1 MSFLQELTTMG
12 INERLKNFAAG
23 TSTRSFHTP
32 ATVGRALRKI
42 VVLPLLL
49 VACAEEPVAE
59 VVLRPVRYEM
69 VQSSA
74 AARARTF
81 AGVAR
86 AGVESQLSFRVAG
99 TVDRVPVIVG
109 QAVRKGQLLAQVD
122 RTDYELKVQE
132 ALAGLAQ
139 AQAALRNSD
148 ADYDRVRG
156 LYENN
161 NASRRELDG
170 ARANFESSE
179 AQVQAAQKRLE
190 QARQQVAYCYLRAPV
205 DGTVASVDVEVNEN
219 VSAGQKLFLLTAGA
233 DIEVEVALPEAVISD
248 VELGQDV
255 SVAFDALP
263 GRRFGATVT
272 EAGVAAVGTATT
284 FPVTVRL
291 ADADADIRSG
301 MAAEVEL
308 FFAGAE
314 GATRM
319 MVPAVSVG
327 EDREGRYVFV
337 LESDAEGEGVVR
349 RREVSV
355 GELTSEGIE
364 ILSGLSEGEL
374 LVTAGVRRLS
384 DGETVKMLEAA
395 S

>member
-1 MSFLQELTTMG
+1 MTMIG
-12 INERLKNFAAG
+12 NEA
-23 TSTRSFHTP
+23 S
-32 ATVGRALRKI
+32 GRRPLRVI
-42 VVLPLLL
+42 GMVLL
-49 VACAEEPVAE
+49 VLAGCAEEPVVE
-59 VVLRPVRYEM
+59 EVLRTVRYEA
-69 VQSSA
+69 VRASE

-109 QAVRKGQLLAQVD
+109 QQVKRGQLLAQLD
-122 RTDYELKVQE
+122 PTDYELKVQE

-139 AQAALRNSD
+139 AEAALRNSD

-156 LYENN
+156 LYENH

-170 ARANFESSE
+170 ARANFESSQ
-179 AQVQAAQKRLE
+179 AQVEAAQKRLE
-190 QARQQVAYCYLRAPV
+190 QARQQVAYCSLRAPV
-205 DGTVASVDVEVNEN
+205 DGTVAAVDVEVNEN
-219 VSAGQKLFLLTAGA
+219 VSAGQKLFLLTAGS
-233 DIEVEVALPEAVISD
+233 DIEVEVALPETLIASVEPGEKVAVS
-248 VELGQDV
+248 
-255 SVAFDALP
+255 FDALP
-263 GRRFGATVT
+263 SRSFDATVT

-291 ADADADIRSG
+291 AEADPDIRSG

-308 FFAGAE
+308 RFAGA
-314 GATRM
+314 ARAKRM

-327 EDREGRYVFV
+327 EDRDGRYVFV
-337 LESDAEGEGVVR
+337 LEAGSGGQGVVKR
-349 RREVSV
+349 RAVTV
-355 GELTSEGIE
+355 GELTSDGLE

-384 DGETVKMLEAA
+384 DGERVSLPETA